1 MMQHLACIMDGNR
14 RWAKKHGQLPW
25 YGHKE
30 GLDAAMRVITFAQ
43 QKKIPYVS
51 LYLFALQNFKRS
63 PDEIDHIFTMFTDQ
77 STNFAQECVKHN
89 IFVRFIGNKSLF
101 PKKLEPFITFIEE
114 STSHCTSLTLNLLFC
129 YGGQEEIVFACK
141 KIAEKIKTLELNP
154 DQITA
159 SVFEDHLWTSPNP
172 PPDLII
178 RTGKTQRL
186 SNFLLYQA
194 AYAELY
200 FADCFW
206 PEIDYAELEK
216 AYVYFLTC
224 KRNFGT

>member
-14 RWAKKHGQLPW
+14 RWANAHGLLPW

-30 GLDAAMRVITFAQ
+30 GLDAAMRVVIFAQ
-43 QKKIPYVS
+43 KKKIPYVS

-63 PDEIDHIFTMFTDQ
+63 QEEIEHIFAMLINQ
-77 STNFAQECVKHN
+77 GEYIVQECLTHN
-89 IFVRFIGNKSLF
+89 ILVRFIGNRSLF
-101 PKKLEPFITFIEE
+101 PERLSTTINLIEK
-114 STSHCTSLTLNLLFC
+114 STAHCTSLVVNLLFC
-129 YGGQEEIVFACK
+129 YGAQEEIIFACQ
-141 KIAEKIKTLELNP
+141 KIAEKIKKEELQP
-154 DQITA
+154 DEITS
-159 SVFEDHLWTSPNP
+159 SVFENHLLMSPNP

-178 RTGKTQRL
+178 RTGKSHRL

-200 FADCFW
+200 FADCLW

-216 AYVYFLTC
+216 AYLYFLNC

>member
-1 MMQHLACIMDGNR
+1 MIHHLACIMDGNR
-14 RWAKKHGQLPW
+14 RWAKAHGLLPW

-30 GLDAAMRVITFAQ
+30 GLDAAMRIVTFAYK
-43 QKKIPYVS
+43 KKIPYVS

-63 PDEIDHIFTMFTDQ
+63 KEEIDHIFAMLIHQASFII
-77 STNFAQECVKHN
+77 QECVKQN
-89 IFVRFIGNKSLF
+89 ISVRFIGNRSLF
-101 PKKLEPFITFIEE
+101 PEKLLLTIEE
-114 STSHCTSLTLNLLFC
+114 IETSTATGSTLIVNLLFC
-129 YGGQEEIVFACK
+129 YGGQEEIVFACQM
-141 KIAEKIKTLELNP
+141 IAEKIKLHELQP
-154 DQITA
+154 HEITP
-159 SVFEDHLWTSPNP
+159 SLFENYLWTAPNP

-178 RTGKTQRL
+178 RTGKDQRL

-200 FADCFW
+200 FADCLW

-216 AYVYFLTC
+216 AYVYFLNS

>member
-1 MMQHLACIMDGNR
+1 MQHLACIMDGNR
-14 RWAKKHGQLPW
+14 RWAKQHGLLSW

-63 PDEIDHIFTMFTDQ
+63 QEEIDHIFTMFTDQ
-77 STNFAQECVKHN
+77 AKNFAQECVKHN
-89 IFVRFIGNKSLF
+89 ILVRFIGDRSLF
-101 PKKLEPFITFIEE
+101 PQTLLPSIRLIEE
-114 STSHCTSLTLNLLFC
+114 STADCKSLTLNLLFC
-129 YGGQEEIVFACK
+129 YAGQEEIVFACK
-141 KIAEKIKTLELNP
+141 QIAQKVEKSELSS
-154 DQITA
+154 DQITD
-159 SVFEDHLWTSPNP
+159 SLFENHLWSSPNP

-178 RTGKTQRL
+178 RTGKMQRL
-186 SNFLLYQA
+186 SSFLLYQA

-200 FADCFW
+200 FADCLW

-216 AYVYFLTC
+216 AYIYFLNC
-224 KRNFGT
+224 KRNFGI

>member
-14 RWAKKHGQLPW
+14 RWAKAHGLLPW

-30 GLDAAMRVITFAQ
+30 GFDAAIRIISFAQ

-63 PDEIDHIFTMFTDQ
+63 QEEIDHIFTMLANQATHIV
-77 STNFAQECVKHN
+77 TECLTHN
-89 IFVRFIGNKSLF
+89 ILVRFIGDRSLF
-101 PKKLEPFITFIEE
+101 PKTLSHSIDFIEQ
-114 STSHCTSLTLNLLFC
+114 STAHCTSIVVNLLFC
-129 YGGQEEIVFACK
+129 YGGQEEIVSACQ
-141 KIAEKIKTLELNP
+141 KIAEKIKSEELQP
-154 DQITA
+154 DQIT
-159 SVFEDHLWTSPNP
+159 SLVFENYLWSSPNP

-178 RTGKTQRL
+178 RTGKSSRL

-200 FADCFW
+200 FADCLW

-216 AYVYFLTC
+216 AYIHFLNC
-224 KRNFGT
+224 KRNFGI